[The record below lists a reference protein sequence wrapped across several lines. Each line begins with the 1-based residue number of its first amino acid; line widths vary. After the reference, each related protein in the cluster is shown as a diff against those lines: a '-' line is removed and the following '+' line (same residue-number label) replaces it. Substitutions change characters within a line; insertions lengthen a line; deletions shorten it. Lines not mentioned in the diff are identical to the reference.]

1 MSRPAAPEAIQA
13 TLTGGAELGAVPPP
27 HPQATGAETLAA
39 MVLATAEKHPDAAAL
54 RSKQG
59 GEWHDVSY
67 RELGESARAIAR
79 GLIALGIE
87 PGDRVAI
94 LASTRPEWTLVD
106 CGAMCAGAVVVP
118 IYQTNSPEECRYVI
132 EHSGAKVVVCENVE
146 QLDKISQ
153 IQTDC
158 PGLEHV
164 IAFDGAH
171 GRAPSLDGLRAGG
184 IVVDEDAPDRIAAA
198 IKPADL
204 ATVVYTSGTTGP
216 PKGCMLSHANWMAT
230 LRMYESRLDVEHDL
244 TIFLFLPLAH
254 VLARIT
260 QMVAL
265 DAGGT
270 LAFWQGDTKQVLED
284 IATTRPTYLPTV
296 PRVLEK
302 IHAKALGSV
311 EEAGRA
317 RKAIFGRAVA
327 AGHKVRQR
335 ERAGRPTGP
344 LLRAEHALA
353 DRLVL
358 SRVRALFGGN
368 LHQALT
374 GAAPIGREVLD
385 FFDACGVLVL
395 EGYGMTESTSAA
407 TLNTPDEFRFGTVGR
422 PLPGTAVAIAGDGEI
437 LLRGPHVF
445 VGYWKNE
452 DATAETFEDGWL
464 ATGDIGHVDKDG
476 FVSISGRKKDL
487 IITSSGKNITPA
499 NIETA
504 LRETR
509 WISQA
514 VVYGDRRPYLVAI
527 VSLDEEGARE
537 LADHLGIAHDR
548 ETMTG
553 DPRVLAEIQS
563 AVDEVNARFARIEQI
578 KKFALLGHDLT
589 QEQGE
594 LTPTMKV
601 KRAKVYE
608 RYADVFDGLYAE

>member
-1 MSRPAAPEAIQA
+1 MTTIQ
-13 TLTGGAELGAVPPP
+13 TTVTGDAELGDVPPP
-27 HPQATGAETLAA
+27 HPKSTGAETLAA
-39 MVLATAEKHPDAAAL
+39 MVLRAAERHGDATAL
-54 RSKQG
+54 RSKRG

-79 GLIALGIE
+79 GLIGLGIE

-118 IYQTNSPEECRYVI
+118 IYQTNSPEECRYVL
-132 EHSGAKVVVCENVE
+132 EHSGAKAVICEDVE
-146 QLDKISQ
+146 QLDKISR
-153 IQTDC
+153 IQDDC
-158 PGLEHV
+158 PALEHV
-164 IAFDGAH
+164 VAFDGAH

-184 IVVDEDAPDRIAAA
+184 LPVDEDAPDRIAAA
-198 IKPADL
+198 TRPTDI

-216 PKGCMLSHANWMAT
+216 PKGCVLTHANWMAT
-230 LRMYESRLDVEHDL
+230 LRMYESRLDVEDEL

-311 EEAGRA
+311 EEGGRA
-317 RKAIFGRAVA
+317 KRAIFGWALA
-327 AGHKVRQR
+327 TGGKVRGR
-335 ERAGRPTGP
+335 ERAGHAVGP
-344 LLRAEHALA
+344 LLRAQHALA

-358 SRVRALFGGN
+358 SKVRDLFGGN

-395 EGYGMTESTSAA
+395 EGYGMTESTAAA
-407 TLNTPDEFRFGTVGR
+407 TLNIPDGFRFGTVGR
-422 PLPGTAVAIAGDGEI
+422 PLPGTEVAIADDGEI
-437 LLRGPHVF
+437 LIRGPHVF
-445 VGYWKNE
+445 DGYWRNTE
-452 DATAETFEDGWL
+452 ATSDTIVDGWL
-464 ATGDIGHVDKDG
+464 ATGDLGRVDADG
-476 FVSISGRKKDL
+476 FLSISGRKKDL
-487 IITSSGKNITPA
+487 IITSSGKNITPV

-514 VVYGDRRPYLVAI
+514 VVYGDRRSYLVAI
-527 VSLDEEGARE
+527 VSLDDDGARE
-537 LADHLGIAHDR
+537 LAEHLGIEYDR
-548 ETMTG
+548 DAMTR

-563 AVDEVNARFARIEQI
+563 AVDEVNARFARIEQV
-578 KKFALLGHDLT
+578 KKFALLDHDLS
-589 QEQGE
+589 QEEGE

-608 RYADVFDGLYAE
+608 RYADVFDRLYAE

>member
-1 MSRPAAPEAIQA
+1 MTIQS
-13 TLTGGAELGAVPPP
+13 TVTGGAALGAVPPP
-27 HPQATGAETLAA
+27 HPRTTGAETLAG
-39 MVLATAEKHPDAAAL
+39 MVLATAERNGDATAL
-54 RSKQG
+54 RSKSGDQ
-59 GEWHDVSY
+59 WRAVSY

-94 LASTRPEWTLVD
+94 LGSTRAEWTLVD

-118 IYQTNSPEECRYVI
+118 IYHTNSPEECRYVL
-132 EHSGAKVVVCENVE
+132 EHSGARAVICENAE
-146 QLDKISQ
+146 QLDKVSQ
-153 IQTDC
+153 VKGDC
-158 PGLEHV
+158 PALEHI

-171 GRAPSLDGLRAGG
+171 GRAPSLDGLRASGMT
-184 IVVDEDAPDRIAAA
+184 VDAEAPDRIAAA
-198 IKPADL
+198 IEPHDL

-216 PKGCMLSHANWMAT
+216 PKGCMITHDNWMST
-230 LRMYESRLDVEHDL
+230 LRMYESKLDIADEL

-260 QMVAL
+260 QMLTL

-270 LAFWQGDTKQVLED
+270 LAFWQGDTRQVLED

-302 IHAKALGSV
+302 IHAKALGSA
-311 EEAGRA
+311 EEGGRAKQLVFQWALRAGRKA
-317 RKAIFGRAVA
+317 RR
-327 AGHKVRQR
+327 R
-335 ERAGRPTGP
+335 ERAGHAAGP

-358 SRVRALFGGN
+358 SKVRDLFGGN

-374 GAAPIGREVLD
+374 GAAPIGRDVLD
-385 FFDACGVLVL
+385 FFDDCGVLVL
-395 EGYGMTESTSAA
+395 EGYGMTESTAA
-407 TLNTPDEFRFGTVGR
+407 GTLNTLDEFRFGTVGR
-422 PLPGTAVAIAGDGEI
+422 PLPGTEVAIADDGEI

-445 VGYWKNE
+445 TGYWKNE
-452 DATAETFEDGWL
+452 AATEETIVDGWL
-464 ATGDIGHVDKDG
+464 ATGDLGAVDADG

-487 IITSSGKNITPA
+487 IITSSGKNITPV

-527 VSLDEEGARE
+527 VSLDDDSARE
-537 LADHLGIAHDR
+537 LADHLGIECDR
-548 ETMTG
+548 KAMTE
-553 DPRVLAEIQS
+553 DPKVLAEIQA
-563 AVDEVNARFARIEQI
+563 AVDEVNKRFARIEQI
-578 KKFALLGHDLT
+578 KRFALLDHDLT

-594 LTPTMKV
+594 VTPTMKV

-608 RYADVFDGLYAE
+608 RFADVFDRLYAE